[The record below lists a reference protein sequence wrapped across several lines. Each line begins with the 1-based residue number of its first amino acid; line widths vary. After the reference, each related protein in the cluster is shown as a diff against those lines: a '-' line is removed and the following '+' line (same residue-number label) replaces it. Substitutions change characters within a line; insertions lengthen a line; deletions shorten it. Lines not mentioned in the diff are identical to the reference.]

1 MINYKWSEDFK
12 MDKELATRDEPEY
25 MAQLRH
31 KYIKRT
37 LELQEVK
44 QEIQKIKDIDFE
56 TRMDANREISM

>member
-1 MINYKWSEDFK
+1 